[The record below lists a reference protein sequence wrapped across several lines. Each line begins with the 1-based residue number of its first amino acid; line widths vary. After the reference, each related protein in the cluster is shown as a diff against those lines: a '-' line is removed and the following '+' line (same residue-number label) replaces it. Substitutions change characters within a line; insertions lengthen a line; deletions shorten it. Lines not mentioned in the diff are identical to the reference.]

1 MTAANV
7 GMVLDMVRTGL
18 LVFEQSLYNDI
29 NPPTPDTVRTGKM
42 LKMEVL
48 GWGTLKNCQ
57 YIYKKKLTLKSVGE
71 FIYHL
76 YLEYKISW
84 SNI

>member
-1 MTAANV
+1 MNVEIDVLFCQVLVQGIRVTAANV

-42 LKMEVL
+42 LKIEVL
-48 GWGTLKNCQ
+48 GWVL
-57 YIYKKKLTLKSVGE
+57 
-71 FIYHL
+71 
-76 YLEYKISW
+76 
-84 SNI
+84 